1 MAPEPIIRPMVGV
14 DLPAVLAIEEGTYL
28 EPWTEG
34 IFRDCLR
41 VGYIGRVLEVA
52 TEGAATGLA
61 AYGLLSA
68 AAGECHVLNL
78 CTAPEQRGR
87 GLGRLLLRALL
98 AEGRLAGAEQAF
110 LEVRPSNTAA
120 LALYGAEGFETV
132 GVREGYYPAADGRE
146 DAWVLRRELV
156 GGDPGRNPGG

>member
-1 MAPEPIIRPMVGV
+1 MVGA
-14 DLPAVLAIEEGTYL
+14 DLPAVLAIEEITYL

-52 TEGAATGLA
+52 AAEGEGAGLA

-110 LEVRPSNTAA
+110 LEVRPSNAA
-120 LALYGAEGFETV
+120 AVGLYRAEGFETV
-132 GVREGYYPAADGRE
+132 GVREDYYPAEAGRE
-146 DAWVLRRELV
+146 DAWVLRRDLV
-156 GGDPGRNPGG
+156 GQGVGRGG

>member
-1 MAPEPIIRPMVGV
+1 MTPEPIIRPMVGA
-14 DLPAVLAIEEGTYL
+14 DLPAILTIEEATYH

-41 VGYIGRVLEVA
+41 VGYTGRVLEVA
-52 TEGAATGLA
+52 SATGEAAGLA
-61 AYGLLSA
+61 GYGLLSA
-68 AAGECHVLNL
+68 AAGECHILNL
-78 CTAPEQRGR
+78 CTAPDQRGR

-110 LEVRPSNTAA
+110 LEVRPSNAAA
-120 LALYGAEGFETV
+120 LGLYQAEGFETV
-132 GVREGYYPAADGRE
+132 GVREGYYPAEAGRE

-156 GGDPGRNPGG
+156 GRGG

>member
-1 MAPEPIIRPMVGV
+1 MVGA
-14 DLPAVLAIEEGTYL
+14 DLPAVLAIEEATYH

-41 VGYIGRVLEVA
+41 MGYTGRVLEVA
-52 TEGAATGLA
+52 AGPGEGAGLA
-61 AYGLLSA
+61 GYGLISA
-68 AAGECHVLNL
+68 AAGECHILNL

-110 LEVRPSNTAA
+110 LEVRPSNSAA
-120 LALYGAEGFETV
+120 VALYRAEGFETV
-132 GVREGYYPAADGRE
+132 GVREGYYPAVGGRE
-146 DAWVLRRELV
+146 DAWVLRRALI
-156 GGDPGRNPGG
+156 

>member
-1 MAPEPIIRPMVGV
+1 MVPEPIIRPMVGA
-14 DLPAVLAIEEGTYL
+14 DLPAVLTIEEGVYL

-41 VGYIGRVLEVA
+41 MGYIGRVLEVA
-52 TEGAATGLA
+52 AGSGEAGLA
-61 AYGLLSA
+61 GYGLISA
-68 AAGECHVLNL
+68 AAGECHILNL
-78 CTAPEQRGR
+78 CTAPDQRGR

-110 LEVRPSNTAA
+110 LEVRPSNAAA
-120 LALYGAEGFETV
+120 LGLYQAEGFETV
-132 GVREGYYPAADGRE
+132 GVREAYYPAEAGRE

-156 GGDPGRNPGG
+156 GRGG

>member
-1 MAPEPIIRPMVGV
+1 MVPEPIIRPMVGA
-14 DLPAVLAIEEGTYL
+14 DLPAVLTIEEGVYL

-41 VGYIGRVLEVA
+41 MGYIGRVLEVA
-52 TEGAATGLA
+52 AGSGEAGLA
-61 AYGLLSA
+61 GYGLISA
-68 AAGECHVLNL
+68 AAGECHILNL
-78 CTAPEQRGR
+78 CTAPDQRGR

-110 LEVRPSNTAA
+110 LEVRPSNAAA
-120 LALYGAEGFETV
+120 LGLYQAEGFEAV
-132 GVREGYYPAADGRE
+132 GVREAYYPAEAGRE

-156 GGDPGRNPGG
+156 GRGG

>member
-1 MAPEPIIRPMVGV
+1 MTPEPIIRPMVGA
-14 DLPAVLAIEEGTYL
+14 DLPAVLAIEEGVYL

-52 TEGAATGLA
+52 AQGTGTGLA
-61 AYGLLSA
+61 GYGLLSA
-68 AAGECHVLNL
+68 AAGECHILNL

-120 LALYGAEGFETV
+120 VGLYQAEGFETV
-132 GVREGYYPAADGRE
+132 GVREDYYPAAKGRE
-146 DAWVLRRELV
+146 DAWVLRRDL
-156 GGDPGRNPGG
+156 GGRGPDG